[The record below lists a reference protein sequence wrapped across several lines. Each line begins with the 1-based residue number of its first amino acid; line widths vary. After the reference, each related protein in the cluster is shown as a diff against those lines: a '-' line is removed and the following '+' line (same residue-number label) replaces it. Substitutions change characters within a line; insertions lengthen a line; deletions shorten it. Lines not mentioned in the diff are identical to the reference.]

1 MVVPAVLSC
10 GQQKRSHDFMK
21 KRKRRS
27 KRNREFFQTLLFFS
41 TTILSISGLIVYL
54 WVYTEVDET
63 MLAIEVQTHVSKE
76 LDNTVKELKM
86 DITELSRGDRISY
99 VARKELNMVPA
110 EPETLVIFIDQ
121 DQLTGSN

>member
-1 MVVPAVLSC
+1 M
-10 GQQKRSHDFMK
+10 R

-27 KRNREFFQTLLFFS
+27 KKNREFFQTLIFFA

-63 MLAIEVQTHVSKE
+63 MLTIEVQNHVSKE

-86 DITELSRGDRISY
+86 DIAELSRGDRISY
-99 VARKELNMVPA
+99 VARRELNMVPA
-110 EPETLVIFIDQ
+110 EPETLIIFIDQ
-121 DQLTGSN
+121 DQLTSAN

>member
-1 MVVPAVLSC
+1 
-10 GQQKRSHDFMK
+10 MK

-27 KRNREFFQTLLFFS
+27 KKNREFFQTLLFFS

-63 MLAIEVQTHVSKE
+63 MLAIEVQNHVSKE
-76 LDNTVKELKM
+76 LDNTVKEIKM

-99 VARKELNMVPA
+99 VARKELNMDPA
-110 EPETLVIFIDQ
+110 EPETLNIIIDQ
-121 DQLTGSN
+121 DHLNGEN